1 MQKFDFRI
9 VFMGTPDFA
18 VASLRALVEGGYN
31 VVAVV
36 TMPDKPM
43 GRHQTELSQSAVK
56 QYAVSQGLPVLQPE
70 KLKDETFLQQ
80 LRNFRA
86 DVQVVVAFR
95 MLPEVVWNM
104 PPHGTFNLHASLLPQ
119 YRGAAPI
126 NWAII
131 NGETKTGVTTF
142 LLDHEIDTGLVLHR
156 EEVEILDTDNAEDVH
171 DKLMNL
177 GAPLVCRTVDDIMQG
192 NVRPIPQIELAPDAE
207 IHHAPKIFK
216 DTCRLPFDKGV
227 KAAYDFV
234 RGMSPYPAAWA
245 RIPDSSTG
253 ELVQAKIYSTNYEK
267 IKVKEPIGTIL
278 SDGYSYLK
286 IALED
291 GYLNLLELQM
301 PGKKRMNIGAFL
313 QGYTRSEELKY
324 MFSRV
329 FRKKGLESDN
339 HWSISR
345 KVRKFVL
352 MNREFVSGIYEQKTE
367 CRLNIIE
374 DNLIVKIR
382 NVSSIDGLYIPESS
396 MQETS
401 EYLLKESELEVL
413 FDKILSD
420 RNKIFKT
427 KMNDYKWNNI
437 GSVKYH

>member
-1 MQKFDFRI
+1 MQKSDFRI

-80 LRNFRA
+80 LSNFRA
-86 DVQVVVAFR
+86 DLQVVVAFR

-131 NGETKTGVTTF
+131 NGEKKTGVTTF

-156 EEVEILDTDNAEDVH
+156 EEVEILDTDNAEDIH
-171 DKLMNL
+171 DKLMNV

-192 NVRPIPQIELAPDAE
+192 NIRPIPQLELAPDAE

-216 DTCRLPFDKGV
+216 DTCRLPLDKGV

-234 RGMSPYPAAWA
+234 RGMSPYPAAW
-245 RIPDSSTG
+245 T
-253 ELVQAKIYSTNYEK
+253 
-267 IKVKEPIGTIL
+267 
-278 SDGYSYLK
+278 
-286 IALED
+286 
-291 GYLNLLELQM
+291 
-301 PGKKRMNIGAFL
+301 
-313 QGYTRSEELKY
+313 
-324 MFSRV
+324 
-329 FRKKGLESDN
+329 
-339 HWSISR
+339 
-345 KVRKFVL
+345 
-352 MNREFVSGIYEQKTE
+352 EFVDASGKHTVVILFATE
-367 CRLNIIE
+367 
-374 DNLIVKIR
+374 
-382 NVSSIDGLYIPESS
+382 
-396 MQETS
+396 
-401 EYLLKESELEVL
+401 
-413 FDKILSD
+413 
-420 RNKIFKT
+420 
-427 KMNDYKWNNI
+427 
-437 GSVKYH
+437 

>member
-1 MQKFDFRI
+1 
-9 VFMGTPDFA
+9 
-18 VASLRALVEGGYN
+18 
-31 VVAVV
+31 
-36 TMPDKPM
+36 
-43 GRHQTELSQSAVK
+43 
-56 QYAVSQGLPVLQPE
+56 
-70 KLKDETFLQQ
+70 
-80 LRNFRA
+80 
-86 DVQVVVAFR
+86 
-95 MLPEVVWNM
+95 
-104 PPHGTFNLHASLLPQ
+104 
-119 YRGAAPI
+119 
-126 NWAII
+126 
-131 NGETKTGVTTF
+131 
-142 LLDHEIDTGLVLHR
+142 
-156 EEVEILDTDNAEDVH
+156 
-171 DKLMNL
+171 
-177 GAPLVCRTVDDIMQG
+177 
-192 NVRPIPQIELAPDAE
+192 
-207 IHHAPKIFK
+207 
-216 DTCRLPFDKGV
+216 
-227 KAAYDFV
+227 
-234 RGMSPYPAAWA
+234 MSPYPAAWA

>member
-1 MQKFDFRI
+1 MQKSDFRI

-80 LRNFRA
+80 LSNFRA
-86 DVQVVVAFR
+86 DLQVVVAFR

-131 NGETKTGVTTF
+131 NGEKKTGVTTF

-156 EEVEILDTDNAEDVH
+156 EEVEILDTDNAEDIH
-171 DKLMNL
+171 DKLMNV

-192 NVRPIPQIELAPDAE
+192 NIHPIPQLELAPDAE

-216 DTCRLPFDKGV
+216 DTCRLPLDKGV

-234 RGMSPYPAAWA
+234 RGMSPYPAAWT
-245 RIPDSSTG
+245 RIPDSTTG
-253 ELVQAKIYSTNYEK
+253 ELVQAKIYSANYEK
-267 IKVKEPIGTIL
+267 IKVKEQIGTVL
-278 SDGYSYLK
+278 SDGCSYLK

-301 PGKKRMNIGAFL
+301 PGKKRMNIGSFL

-324 MFSRV
+324 MVSRV
-329 FRKKGLESDN
+329 FRKNGLESDN

-345 KVRKFVL
+345 KVRKFMKL
-352 MNREFVSGIYEQKTE
+352 RFIGYIYEQKSE

-374 DNLIVKIR
+374 NNLIIKIR
-382 NVSSIDGLYIPESS
+382 NVSSIAGLYISESS

-401 EYLLKESELEVL
+401 EYLLKDGDLGVL
-413 FDKILSD
+413 LDKILSD
-420 RNKIFKT
+420 RNNKT
-427 KMNDYKWNNI
+427 KKNDYKWSNL
-437 GSVKYH
+437 GLVKYH

>member
-1 MQKFDFRI
+1 MQKSDFRI

-18 VASLRALVEGGYN
+18 VASLRALVEGRYN

-80 LRNFRA
+80 LSNVRA
-86 DVQVVVAFR
+86 DLQVVVAFR

-131 NGETKTGVTTF
+131 NGEKKTGVTTF

-192 NVRPIPQIELAPDAE
+192 NIRPIPQLELAPDAE

-216 DTCRLPFDKGV
+216 DTCRLPLDKGV

-234 RGMSPYPAAWA
+234 RGMSPYPAAWT
-245 RIPDSSTG
+245 RIPDSTTG
-253 ELVQAKIYSTNYEK
+253 ELAQAKIYSTNYEK

-278 SDGYSYLK
+278 SDGCSYLK

-291 GYLNLLELQM
+291 GYLYLLELQM
-301 PGKKRMNIGAFL
+301 PGKKRMNIRAFL
-313 QGYTRSEELKY
+313 QGYTRCEELKDVL
-324 MFSRV
+324 RWV
-329 FRKKGLESDN
+329 LRRKGLETDNRWGRIGKTRKKKRFLEIPVQSIVRRNIDDKNRFQSFPRDYGDLSNTEVANIGEFHEISSDV
-339 HWSISR
+339 HDSYLFIKQK
-345 KVRKFVL
+345 KVF
-352 MNREFVSGIYEQKTE
+352 
-367 CRLNIIE
+367 
-374 DNLIVKIR
+374 
-382 NVSSIDGLYIPESS
+382 SSKNSQGFAFEYSER
-396 MQETS
+396 TS
-401 EYLLKESELEVL
+401 YVE
-413 FDKILSD
+413 
-420 RNKIFKT
+420 KIFLKSES
-427 KMNDYKWNNI
+427 K
-437 GSVKYH
+437 

>member
-1 MQKFDFRI
+1 MQKSDFRI

-70 KLKDETFLQQ
+70 KLKDDTFLQQ
-80 LRNFRA
+80 LSNFRA
-86 DVQVVVAFR
+86 DLQVVVAFR

-131 NGETKTGVTTF
+131 NGEKKTGVTTF
-142 LLDHEIDTGLVLHR
+142 LLDYEIDTGLVLHR
-156 EEVEILDTDNAEDVH
+156 EEVEILDTDNAEDIH
-171 DKLMNL
+171 DKLMNV

-192 NVRPIPQIELAPDAE
+192 NIRPIPQLELAPDAE

-216 DTCRLPFDKGV
+216 DTCRLPLDKGV

-234 RGMSPYPAAWA
+234 RGMSPYPAAWT
-245 RIPDSSTG
+245 RIPDSTTG
-253 ELVQAKIYSTNYEK
+253 ELVQAKIYSANYEK
-267 IKVKEPIGTIL
+267 IKVKEQIGTVL
-278 SDGYSYLK
+278 SDGCSYLK

-301 PGKKRMNIGAFL
+301 PGKKRMNIGSFL

-324 MFSRV
+324 MVSRV
-329 FRKKGLESDN
+329 FRKNGLESDN

-345 KVRKFVL
+345 KVRKFMKL
-352 MNREFVSGIYEQKTE
+352 RFIGYIYEQKSE

-374 DNLIVKIR
+374 NNLIIKIR
-382 NVSSIDGLYIPESS
+382 NVSSIAGLYISESS

-401 EYLLKESELEVL
+401 EYLLKDGDLGVL
-413 FDKILSD
+413 LDKILSD
-420 RNKIFKT
+420 RNNKT
-427 KMNDYKWNNI
+427 KKNDYKWSNL
-437 GSVKYH
+437 GLVKYH

>member
-1 MQKFDFRI
+1 MQKSDFRI

-70 KLKDETFLQQ
+70 KLKDDTFLQQ
-80 LRNFRA
+80 LSNFRA
-86 DVQVVVAFR
+86 DLQVVVAFR

-131 NGETKTGVTTF
+131 NGEKKTGVTTF

-156 EEVEILDTDNAEDVH
+156 EEVEILDTDNAEDIH
-171 DKLMNL
+171 DKLMNV

-192 NVRPIPQIELAPDAE
+192 NIRPIPQLELAPDAE

-216 DTCRLPFDKGV
+216 DTCRLPLDKGV

-234 RGMSPYPAAWA
+234 RGMSPYPAAWT
-245 RIPDSSTG
+245 RIPDSTTG
-253 ELVQAKIYSTNYEK
+253 ELVQAKIYSANYEK
-267 IKVKEPIGTIL
+267 IKVKEQIGTVL
-278 SDGYSYLK
+278 SDGCSYLK

-301 PGKKRMNIGAFL
+301 PGKKRMNIGSFL

-324 MFSRV
+324 MVSRV
-329 FRKKGLESDN
+329 FRKNGLESDN

-345 KVRKFVL
+345 KVRKFMKL
-352 MNREFVSGIYEQKTE
+352 RFIGYIYEQKSE

-374 DNLIVKIR
+374 NNLIIKIR
-382 NVSSIDGLYIPESS
+382 NVSSIAGLYISESS

-401 EYLLKESELEVL
+401 EYLLKDGDLGVL
-413 FDKILSD
+413 LDKILSD
-420 RNKIFKT
+420 RNNKT
-427 KMNDYKWNNI
+427 KKNDYKWSNL
-437 GSVKYH
+437 GLVKYH

>member
-1 MQKFDFRI
+1 MQKSDFRI

-80 LRNFRA
+80 LSNFRA
-86 DVQVVVAFR
+86 DLQVVVAFR

-131 NGETKTGVTTF
+131 NGEKKTGVTTF

-156 EEVEILDTDNAEDVH
+156 EEVEILDTDNAEDIH
-171 DKLMNL
+171 DKLMNV

-192 NVRPIPQIELAPDAE
+192 NIRPIPQLELAPDAE

-216 DTCRLPFDKGV
+216 DTCRLPLDKEV

-234 RGMSPYPAAWA
+234 RGMSPYPAAWTEFVDA
-245 RIPDSSTG
+245 SGKHTVVKLFATEK
-253 ELVQAKIYSTNYEK
+253 ELCAPAHMLGSVVSDGKTYL
-267 IKVKEPIGTIL
+267 KVAL
-278 SDGYSYLK
+278 SDGYLH
-286 IALED
+286 LTT
-291 GYLNLLELQM
+291 LQLA
-301 PGKKRMNIGAFL
+301 GKKRMAIADFL
-313 QGYTRSEELKY
+313 RGYRPDAALK
-324 MFSRV
+324 V
-329 FRKKGLESDN
+329 E
-339 HWSISR
+339 
-345 KVRKFVL
+345 
-352 MNREFVSGIYEQKTE
+352 
-367 CRLNIIE
+367 
-374 DNLIVKIR
+374 
-382 NVSSIDGLYIPESS
+382 
-396 MQETS
+396 
-401 EYLLKESELEVL
+401 
-413 FDKILSD
+413 
-420 RNKIFKT
+420 
-427 KMNDYKWNNI
+427 
-437 GSVKYH
+437 

>member
-1 MQKFDFRI
+1 MQKSDFRI

-70 KLKDETFLQQ
+70 KLKDDTFLQQ
-80 LRNFRA
+80 LSNFRA
-86 DVQVVVAFR
+86 DLQVVVAFR

-156 EEVEILDTDNAEDVH
+156 EEVEILDTDNAEDIH
-171 DKLMNL
+171 DKLMNV

-192 NVRPIPQIELAPDAE
+192 NIHPIPQLELAPDAE

-216 DTCRLPFDKGV
+216 DTCRLPLDKGV

-234 RGMSPYPAAWA
+234 RGMSPYPAAWT
-245 RIPDSSTG
+245 RIPDSTTG
-253 ELVQAKIYSTNYEK
+253 ELVQAKIYSANYEK
-267 IKVKEPIGTIL
+267 IKVKEQIGTVL
-278 SDGYSYLK
+278 SDGCSYLK

-301 PGKKRMNIGAFL
+301 PGKKRMNIGSFL

-324 MFSRV
+324 MVSRV
-329 FRKKGLESDN
+329 FRKNGLESDN

-345 KVRKFVL
+345 KVRKFMKL
-352 MNREFVSGIYEQKTE
+352 RFIGYIYEQKSE

-374 DNLIVKIR
+374 NNLIIKIR
-382 NVSSIDGLYIPESS
+382 NVSSIAGLYISESS

-401 EYLLKESELEVL
+401 EYLLKDGDLGVL
-413 FDKILSD
+413 LDKILSD
-420 RNKIFKT
+420 RNNKT
-427 KMNDYKWNNI
+427 KKNDYKWSNL
-437 GSVKYH
+437 GLVKYH

>member
-1 MQKFDFRI
+1 MQKSDFRI

-80 LRNFRA
+80 LSNFRA
-86 DVQVVVAFR
+86 DLQVVVAFR

-156 EEVEILDTDNAEDVH
+156 EEVEILDTDNAEDIH
-171 DKLMNL
+171 DKLMNV

-192 NVRPIPQIELAPDAE
+192 NIHPIPQLELAPDAE

-216 DTCRLPFDKGV
+216 DTCRLPLDKGV

-234 RGMSPYPAAWA
+234 RGMSPYPAAWT
-245 RIPDSSTG
+245 RIPDSTTG
-253 ELVQAKIYSTNYEK
+253 ELVQAKIYSANYEK
-267 IKVKEPIGTIL
+267 IKVKEQIGTVL
-278 SDGYSYLK
+278 SDGCSYLK

-301 PGKKRMNIGAFL
+301 PGKKRMNIGSFL

-324 MFSRV
+324 MVSRV
-329 FRKKGLESDN
+329 FRKNGLESDN

-345 KVRKFVL
+345 KVRKFMKL
-352 MNREFVSGIYEQKTE
+352 RFIGYIYEQKSE

-374 DNLIVKIR
+374 NNLIIKIR
-382 NVSSIDGLYIPESS
+382 NVSSIAGLYISESS

-401 EYLLKESELEVL
+401 EYLLKDGDLGVL
-413 FDKILSD
+413 LDKILSD
-420 RNKIFKT
+420 RNNKT
-427 KMNDYKWNNI
+427 KKNDYKWSNL
-437 GSVKYH
+437 GLVKYH

>member
-1 MQKFDFRI
+1 MQKSDFRI

-80 LRNFRA
+80 LSNFRA
-86 DVQVVVAFR
+86 DLQVVVAFR

-131 NGETKTGVTTF
+131 NGEKKTGVTTF

-156 EEVEILDTDNAEDVH
+156 EEVEILDTDNAEDIH
-171 DKLMNL
+171 DKLMNV

-192 NVRPIPQIELAPDAE
+192 NIRPIPQLELAPDAE

-216 DTCRLPFDKGV
+216 DTCRLPLDKGV

-234 RGMSPYPAAWA
+234 RGMSPYPAAWT
-245 RIPDSSTG
+245 RIPDSTTG
-253 ELVQAKIYSTNYEK
+253 ELVQAKIYSANYEK
-267 IKVKEPIGTIL
+267 IKVKEQIGTVL
-278 SDGYSYLK
+278 SDGCSYLK

-301 PGKKRMNIGAFL
+301 PGKKRMNIGSFL

-324 MFSRV
+324 MVSRV
-329 FRKKGLESDN
+329 FRKNGLESDN

-345 KVRKFVL
+345 KVRKFMKL
-352 MNREFVSGIYEQKTE
+352 RFIGYIYEQKSE

-374 DNLIVKIR
+374 NNLIIKIR
-382 NVSSIDGLYIPESS
+382 NVSSIAGLYISESS

-401 EYLLKESELEVL
+401 EYLLKDGDLGVL
-413 FDKILSD
+413 LDKILSD
-420 RNKIFKT
+420 RNNKT
-427 KMNDYKWNNI
+427 KKNDYKWSNL
-437 GSVKYH
+437 GLVKYH

>member
-1 MQKFDFRI
+1 MQKSDFRI

-70 KLKDETFLQQ
+70 KLKDEAFLQQ
-80 LRNFRA
+80 LSNFRA

-131 NGETKTGVTTF
+131 NGETRTGVTTF

-192 NVRPIPQIELAPDAE
+192 NIRPIPQIELAPDAE

-234 RGMSPYPAAWA
+234 RGMSPYPAAWTEFVDGA
-245 RIPDSSTG
+245 GKRTVVK
-253 ELVQAKIYSTNYEK
+253 LFATEK
-267 IKVKEPIGTIL
+267 EFCTPAEPLGCVV
-278 SDGYSYLK
+278 SDGKTYLK
-286 IALED
+286 IALSD
-291 GYLNLLELQM
+291 GYLCLTMLQLS
-301 PGKKRMNIGAFL
+301 GKKRMAITDFL
-313 QGYTRSEELKY
+313 RGYRP
-324 MFSRV
+324 
-329 FRKKGLESDN
+329 D
-339 HWSISR
+339 
-345 KVRKFVL
+345 
-352 MNREFVSGIYEQKTE
+352 
-367 CRLNIIE
+367 
-374 DNLIVKIR
+374 
-382 NVSSIDGLYIPESS
+382 
-396 MQETS
+396 
-401 EYLLKESELEVL
+401 SELRVE
-413 FDKILSD
+413 
-420 RNKIFKT
+420 
-427 KMNDYKWNNI
+427 
-437 GSVKYH
+437 

>member
-1 MQKFDFRI
+1 MQKSDFRI

-80 LRNFRA
+80 LSNFRA
-86 DVQVVVAFR
+86 DLQVVVAFR

-156 EEVEILDTDNAEDVH
+156 EEVEILDTDNAEDIH
-171 DKLMNL
+171 DKLMNV

-192 NVRPIPQIELAPDAE
+192 NIRPIPQLELAPDAE

-216 DTCRLPFDKGV
+216 DTCRLPLDKGV
-227 KAAYDFV
+227 KGAYDFV
-234 RGMSPYPAAWA
+234 RGMSPYPAAWTEFVDA
-245 RIPDSSTG
+245 SGKHTVVKLFATEK
-253 ELVQAKIYSTNYEK
+253 ELCAPAHMLGSVISDGKTYL
-267 IKVKEPIGTIL
+267 KVAL
-278 SDGYSYLK
+278 SDGYLHL
-286 IALED
+286 AT
-291 GYLNLLELQM
+291 LQLA
-301 PGKKRMNIGAFL
+301 GKKRMAIADFL
-313 QGYTRSEELKY
+313 RGYRPDAALK
-324 MFSRV
+324 V
-329 FRKKGLESDN
+329 E
-339 HWSISR
+339 
-345 KVRKFVL
+345 
-352 MNREFVSGIYEQKTE
+352 
-367 CRLNIIE
+367 
-374 DNLIVKIR
+374 
-382 NVSSIDGLYIPESS
+382 
-396 MQETS
+396 
-401 EYLLKESELEVL
+401 
-413 FDKILSD
+413 
-420 RNKIFKT
+420 
-427 KMNDYKWNNI
+427 
-437 GSVKYH
+437 